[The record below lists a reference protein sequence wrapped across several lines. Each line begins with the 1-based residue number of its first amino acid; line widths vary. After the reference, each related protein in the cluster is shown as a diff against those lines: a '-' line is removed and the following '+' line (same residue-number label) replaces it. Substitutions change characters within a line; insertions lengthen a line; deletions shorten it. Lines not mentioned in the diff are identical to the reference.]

1 MSVHIHSKEFKD
13 LLKNFTRLSRIS
25 SSALAPI
32 TFSFDPFQVTMM
44 TEHAF
49 IISRPSVSIM
59 PPVEAYSFN
68 PEVLLDL
75 SLTDGDVELY
85 WADENAALNL
95 KNNYLRT
102 ALRVAVPM
110 PDFVDIPETMN
121 SLEVPLGLLHAVEKF
136 ISVPY
141 IFLNGRKE
149 LMPIWFR
156 KNAKGN
162 LEISA
167 DDSCCM
173 ARINTN
179 IPIKLKNL
187 DIKIPRYII
196 ETLYSKG
203 DFNDTTPVR
212 IGIQG
217 TKSLFSNATT
227 EIYSSNINDE
237 NTDTFDS
244 ILKDFKP
251 MVSCDFIPKKLGDAI
266 KPLVSMLPKKDKGSI
281 LSVSLNTD
289 KMSMNVLHKDIG
301 EAVIDFVE
309 GISNIYLENSMRVG
323 TINMVPQIF
332 QEHTELLAVPQAA
345 LAANNRT
352 VYYKGACT
360 IGDQTVDVEYIFPTA
375 C

>member
-141 IFLNGRKE
+141 IFLNG
-149 LMPIWFR
+149 
-156 KNAKGN
+156 
-162 LEISA
+162 
-167 DDSCCM
+167 
-173 ARINTN
+173 
-179 IPIKLKNL
+179 
-187 DIKIPRYII
+187 
-196 ETLYSKG
+196 
-203 DFNDTTPVR
+203 
-212 IGIQG
+212 
-217 TKSLFSNATT
+217 FSN
-227 EIYSSNINDE
+227 
-237 NTDTFDS
+237 
-244 ILKDFKP
+244 
-251 MVSCDFIPKKLGDAI
+251 KKKRRRLFPPD
-266 KPLVSMLPKKDKGSI
+266 MKK
-281 LSVSLNTD
+281 
-289 KMSMNVLHKDIG
+289 
-301 EAVIDFVE
+301 E
-309 GISNIYLENSMRVG
+309 GKASFFG
-323 TINMVPQIF
+323 
-332 QEHTELLAVPQAA
+332 
-345 LAANNRT
+345 
-352 VYYKGACT
+352 
-360 IGDQTVDVEYIFPTA
+360 
-375 C
+375 